1 MATTKPREQAKQ
13 EEPEFK
19 PDWGFQ
25 PAVAWRDTDLDEKTL
40 KEWFH
45 YMLLGRQIDSRFQVL
60 NRQGRAPFIIS
71 VAGHEAAQIGVSW
84 PLKPKYDWVSPYYR
98 DVVLCMR
105 MGVTPLDLMLAVL
118 AKPADPASGGKQ
130 TPGHFSDTRLNI
142 ISGGS
147 PVATQMLHGA
157 GVAYALK
164 MDGSDRVVMTNYGE
178 GAGSEGDAHEA
189 FNFAAIYK
197 LPEIFVCENNGFA
210 ISTPMRKEY
219 AIEHVAQRAAGYG
232 FPGVTVDGRDP
243 VTCYHVAKEAV
254 ARARAGQGPTLIE
267 CLVDRLGAHSSED
280 DQRRYRTQEEIDQL
294 AQNDCLERIKKRLLE
309 EGILTAKEIAEYEER
324 VKDEVTRATKEGMDS
339 PDAPAENA
347 YTNVYAVDVPK
358 AIEPAA
364 GVEFEEMN
372 MVAALRSCLTE
383 EMERDERVMVLGED
397 VGAKGG
403 VFLVTDG
410 LYKKFGEARVIDT
423 PLAESSIAG
432 VALGLAVAGKRPVAE
447 MQFTDFAH
455 YAFNSIVNEAA
466 KYRYRTDGDWSVPM
480 VVRAPMGG
488 HAHGALYHSQSIEA
502 RFATPGLKIVI
513 PSGPYEAKGL
523 LLAAIRDPD
532 PVLFF
537 EHKRLY
543 RMFKEKVP
551 VGEYL
556 IPLQVARTARD
567 GTDVSV
573 FCYGLMVHY
582 ALEAAK
588 VLQEDGASVEI
599 VDLRTVYP
607 LDKDAII
614 ASARKTGKCL
624 VLYEDNFSVSVGSE
638 VAALIADEAWRWLD
652 APVKRLGGL
661 DVPAMPYAPAMEEA
675 FMPNPEKIA
684 AAIFSGLDRKSTRLN
699 SSHSQISYA
708 VFCLKKKNSI
718 QNHRHAK
725 KRSQIRVCD
734 GEGDDW

>member
-1 MATTKPREQAKQ
+1 MAQTVKTKGSAFSPEWRFQ
-13 EEPEFK
+13 EPV
-19 PDWGFQ
+19 D
-25 PAVAWRDTDLDEKTL
+25 WRDTDIDEKTL
-40 KEWFH
+40 KEWFN
-45 YMLLGRQIDSRFQVL
+45 YILLGRQIDYRFQVL

-71 VAGHEAAQIGVSW
+71 CAGHEAAQIGVSW
-84 PLKPKYDWVSPYYR
+84 PLKPKYDWLAPYYR

-105 MGVTPLDLMLAVL
+105 MGMTPLDLMLSVL

-130 TPGHFSDTRLNI
+130 TPGHFSDSRLNI
-142 ISGGS
+142 TSGGS
-147 PVATQMLHGA
+147 PVAAQMVRGA

-164 MDGSDRVVMTNYGE
+164 MDGTDRVLMTCYGE

-189 FNFAAIYK
+189 FNFASIYK
-197 LPEIFVCENNGFA
+197 LPEVFVCENNGFA

-219 AIEHVAQRAAGYG
+219 AVQYAAQRAAGYG
-232 FPGVTVDGRDP
+232 SPGVTVDGRDP

-280 DQRRYRTQEEIDQL
+280 DQRRYRSQDEIDKL
-294 AQNDCLERIKKRLLE
+294 AENDCLERFKKRLLD
-309 EGILTAKEIAEYEER
+309 EGVLSAKEIAEYEER
-324 VKDEVTRATKEGMDS
+324 VKDEVTKATSEGVAS

-347 YTNVYAVDVPK
+347 YTNVYAIDAPK
-358 AIEPAA
+358 AIDPPAD
-364 GVEFEEMN
+364 VETEEMN
-372 MVAALRSCLTE
+372 MVSALRSCLTE

-410 LYKKFGEARVIDT
+410 LHKKFGEQRVIDT

-447 MQFTDFAH
+447 MQFADFAH
-455 YAFNSIVNEAA
+455 FAFNAITNEAA

-543 RMFKEKVP
+543 RMFKEAVP
-551 VGEYL
+551 KGEYL
-556 IPLQVARTARD
+556 IPLKMARTARE
-567 GTDVSV
+567 GTDISV

-582 ALEAAK
+582 AVEAAK
-588 VLQEDGASVEI
+588 VLEQEGTSVEI
-599 VDLRTVYP
+599 VDVRTVYP

-638 VAALIADEAWRWLD
+638 IAALIADEAWRWLD

-661 DVPAMPYAPAMEEA
+661 DVPSMPYAPAMEEE

-684 AAIFSGLDRKSTRLN
+684 RALRDLAAF
-699 SSHSQISYA
+699 
-708 VFCLKKKNSI
+708 
-718 QNHRHAK
+718 
-725 KRSQIRVCD
+725 
-734 GEGDDW
+734 

>member
-1 MATTKPREQAKQ
+1 LAQITKTKDPAFS
-13 EEPEFK
+13 PE
-19 PDWGFQ
+19 WRFQ
-25 PAVAWRDTDLDEKTL
+25 DAVAWRDTDLDEKTL
-40 KEWFH
+40 MEWFR
-45 YMLLGRQIDSRFQVL
+45 YMLLGRQIDYRFQVL

-84 PLKPKYDWVSPYYR
+84 PLKPKYDWLAPYYR

-105 MGVTPLDLMLAVL
+105 MGMTPLDLMLSVL
-118 AKPADPASGGKQ
+118 AKAADPASGGKQ
-130 TPGHFSDTRLNI
+130 TPGHFSDSRLNI
-142 ISGGS
+142 TSGGS
-147 PVATQMLHGA
+147 PVAAQMVRGA

-164 MDGSDRVVMTNYGE
+164 MDGTDKVLMTCYGE
-178 GAGSEGDAHEA
+178 GAGAEGDAHEA
-189 FNFAAIYK
+189 FNFAAVYK
-197 LPEIFVCENNGFA
+197 LPEVFVCENNGFA
-210 ISTPMRKEY
+210 ISTPFRKEY

-243 VTCYHVAKEAV
+243 VTSYYVAQEAV
-254 ARARAGQGPTLIE
+254 ARARAGEGPTLIE

-280 DQRRYRTQEEIDQL
+280 DQRRYRTQEEIDTL
-294 AQNDCLERIKKRLLE
+294 AQNDCLERFKRQLLE
-309 EGILTAKEIAEYEER
+309 ESILTAAQVAQYEEQ
-324 VKDEVTRATKEGMDS
+324 VKEQVTQATKEGMDAAD
-339 PDAPAENA
+339 PKPEDAL
-347 YTNVYAVDVPK
+347 TNVYAIEAPK
-358 AIEPAA
+358 AVEPAA
-364 GVEFEEMN
+364 GVETEDMN

-397 VGAKGG
+397 VGKKGG

-410 LYKKFGEARVIDT
+410 LRARFGEARVIDT

-432 VALGLAVAGKRPVAE
+432 VALGLAIAGKRPVAE

-455 YAFNSIVNEAA
+455 MAFNAITNEIA
-466 KYRYRTDGDWSVPM
+466 KYRYRSDGDWSVPL

-513 PSGPYEAKGL
+513 PSSPYEAKGL

-543 RMFKEKVP
+543 RMFKEPVP
-551 VGEYL
+551 KGEYL
-556 IPLQVARTARD
+556 IPLQKARTFRE
-567 GTDVSV
+567 GTDISV
-573 FCYGLMVHY
+573 FAYGLMVHY
-582 ALEAAK
+582 AAEAAK
-588 VLQEDGASVEI
+588 SLEADGVSVEI

-607 LDKDAII
+607 LDKEAII

-652 APVKRLGGL
+652 APVKRFGGL
-661 DVPAMPYAPAMEEA
+661 DVPSMPYAVPMEEY
-675 FMPNPEKIA
+675 FMPTPEKITKVLKDLA
-684 AAIFSGLDRKSTRLN
+684 A
-699 SSHSQISYA
+699 Y
-708 VFCLKKKNSI
+708 
-718 QNHRHAK
+718 
-725 KRSQIRVCD
+725 
-734 GEGDDW
+734 

>member
-1 MATTKPREQAKQ
+1 MSQTVKTKGPSFS
-13 EEPEFK
+13 PEWHFQK
-19 PDWGFQ
+19 P
-25 PAVAWRDTDLDEKTL
+25 VAWRDTDLDEKTL
-40 KEWFH
+40 KEWFN
-45 YMLLGRQIDSRFQVL
+45 YILLGRQIDYRFQAL

-71 VAGHEAAQIGVSW
+71 CAGHEAAQIGVSW
-84 PLKPKYDWVSPYYR
+84 PLKPKYDWLAPYYR

-105 MGVTPLDLMLAVL
+105 MGMTPLDLMLSVL

-130 TPGHFSDTRLNI
+130 TPGHFSDSRLNI
-142 ISGGS
+142 TSGGS
-147 PVATQMLHGA
+147 PVAAQMVRGA

-164 MDGSDRVVMTNYGE
+164 MDGSDRVVMTCYGE

-189 FNFAAIYK
+189 FNFAAVHK

-243 VTCYHVAKEAV
+243 VTCYFVAKEAV
-254 ARARAGQGPTLIE
+254 ARARAGHGPTLVE

-280 DQRRYRTQEEIDQL
+280 DQRRYRTQDEIDKL
-294 AQNDCLERIKKRLLE
+294 AQNDCLERFKKRLVD
-309 EGILTAKEIAEYEER
+309 EGVLTAKEISEYEER
-324 VKDEVTRATKEGMDS
+324 VKEEVTKATSEGVAS
-339 PDAPAENA
+339 PEAPAENA
-347 YTNVYAVDVPK
+347 LTNVYGSNVPTAIDPVPDV
-358 AIEPAA
+358 ET
-364 GVEFEEMN
+364 EEMN
-372 MVAALRSCLTE
+372 MVAALRSVLTE

-397 VGAKGG
+397 VGPKGG

-410 LYKKFGEARVIDT
+410 LHKKFGEARVIDT

-447 MQFTDFAH
+447 MQFADFAH
-455 YAFNSIVNEAA
+455 FAFNAIVNEAA

-543 RMFKEKVP
+543 RMFKEPVP
-551 VGEYL
+551 KGEYL
-556 IPLQVARTARD
+556 IPLQVARTARA
-567 GTDVSV
+567 GTDISV

-588 VLQEDGASVEI
+588 VLEQEGVSVEV

-624 VLYEDNFSVSVGSE
+624 VLYEDNFSVSIGSE
-638 VAALIADEAWRWLD
+638 IAALIADDAWRWLD

-661 DVPAMPYAPAMEEA
+661 DVPSMPYAAAMEDA

-684 AAIFSGLDRKSTRLN
+684 RALRELAAF
-699 SSHSQISYA
+699 
-708 VFCLKKKNSI
+708 
-718 QNHRHAK
+718 
-725 KRSQIRVCD
+725 
-734 GEGDDW
+734 

>member
-1 MATTKPREQAKQ
+1 MAQTVKTKGS
-13 EEPEFK
+13 EFA
-19 PDWGFQ
+19 PDWRFQ
-25 PAVAWRDTDLDEKTL
+25 EPVDWRDTDIDEATL
-40 KEWFH
+40 KQWFN
-45 YMLLGRQIDSRFQVL
+45 YMLLGRHVDYRFQVL

-71 VAGHEAAQIGVSW
+71 CAGHEAAQIGVSW
-84 PLKPKYDWVSPYYR
+84 PLKPKYDWVAPYYR

-105 MGVTPLDLMLAVL
+105 MGMTPLDLMLAVL

-130 TPGHFSDTRLNI
+130 TPGHFSDSRLNI
-142 ISGGS
+142 TSGGS
-147 PVATQMLHGA
+147 PVAAQMVRGA

-164 MDGSDRVVMTNYGE
+164 MDGTDKVLMTCYGE

-189 FNFAAIYK
+189 FNFASIYK

-219 AIEHVAQRAAGYG
+219 AIEHVAQRATGYG

-267 CLVDRLGAHSSED
+267 CVVDRLGAHSSED

-309 EGILTAKEIAEYEER
+309 EGILTAKEVAEYEER
-324 VKDEVTRATKEGMDS
+324 VKDEVTRATKEGIAS

-347 YTNVYAVDVPK
+347 YTNVYGVDVPK

-364 GVEFEEMN
+364 GVEVEEMN
-372 MVAALRSCLTE
+372 MVSALRSCLTE
-383 EMERDERVMVLGED
+383 EMERDERVMILGED

-551 VGEYL
+551 LGEYL
-556 IPLQVARTARD
+556 IPLQKARIAREGSD
-567 GTDVSV
+567 ISV
-573 FCYGLMVHY
+573 FCYGLMVQY
-582 ALEAAK
+582 AQEAAK
-588 VLQEDGASVEI
+588 ALEESGVSVEI

-607 LDKDAII
+607 LDKEAII
-614 ASARKTGKCL
+614 VSARKTGKCL
-624 VLYEDNFSVSVGSE
+624 VLYEDNFSVAIGSE
-638 VAALIADEAWRWLD
+638 VAALIADDAWRWLD

-661 DVPAMPYAPAMEEA
+661 DVPAMPYGPAMEEA
-675 FMPNPEKIA
+675 FMPTPEKITA
-684 AAIFSGLDRKSTRLN
+684 ALKELA
-699 SSHSQISYA
+699 SY
-708 VFCLKKKNSI
+708 
-718 QNHRHAK
+718 
-725 KRSQIRVCD
+725 
-734 GEGDDW
+734 

>member
-1 MATTKPREQAKQ
+1 VAQTVKTKGSA
-13 EEPEFK
+13 FS
-19 PDWGFQ
+19 PDWRFQ
-25 PAVAWRDTDLDEKTL
+25 EPVDWRDTDIDEKTL
-40 KEWFH
+40 KDWFN
-45 YMLLGRQIDSRFQVL
+45 YILLGRQIDYRFQVL

-71 VAGHEAAQIGVSW
+71 CAGHEAAQIGVGW
-84 PLKPKYDWVSPYYR
+84 PLKPKSDWLAPYYR

-105 MGVTPLDLMLAVL
+105 MGMTPLDLMLAVL

-130 TPGHFSDTRLNI
+130 TPGHFSDSRLNI
-142 ISGGS
+142 TSGGS
-147 PVATQMLHGA
+147 PVAAQMVRGA
-157 GVAYALK
+157 GVGYALK
-164 MDGSDRVVMTNYGE
+164 MDGTDKVVMTCYGE

-189 FNFAAIYK
+189 FNFASIYK
-197 LPEIFVCENNGFA
+197 LPEVFVCENNGFA

-219 AIEHVAQRAAGYG
+219 AIQYAAQRAAGYG

-280 DQRRYRTQEEIDQL
+280 DQRRYRTQEEIEKL
-294 AQNDCLERIKKRLLE
+294 AENDCLERFKKRLLDE
-309 EGILTAKEIAEYEER
+309 SVLSAKEITEYEER
-324 VKDEVTRATKEGMDS
+324 VKDEVSKATSEGVAS
-339 PDAPAENA
+339 PDAPAGNA
-347 YTNVYAVDVPK
+347 HTNVYAIDAPK
-358 AIEPAA
+358 AIDPPAD
-364 GVEFEEMN
+364 VETEEMN
-372 MVAALRSCLTE
+372 MVSALRSCLTE

-410 LYKKFGEARVIDT
+410 LHKKFGEQRVIDT

-447 MQFTDFAH
+447 MQFADFAH
-455 YAFNSIVNEAA
+455 FAFNAITNEAA

-543 RMFKEKVP
+543 RMFKEPVP
-551 VGEYL
+551 KGEYL
-556 IPLQVARTARD
+556 IPLQVARTARE
-567 GTDVSV
+567 GTDISV

-588 VLQEDGASVEI
+588 VLEQEGTSVEI
-599 VDLRTVYP
+599 VDVRTVYP

-624 VLYEDNFSVSVGSE
+624 VLYEDNFSVSIGSE
-638 VAALIADEAWRWLD
+638 IAALIADEAWQWLD
-652 APVKRLGGL
+652 GPVKRLGGL
-661 DVPAMPYAPAMEEA
+661 DVPSMPYAPAMEEE

-684 AAIFSGLDRKSTRLN
+684 RALRDLAAF
-699 SSHSQISYA
+699 
-708 VFCLKKKNSI
+708 
-718 QNHRHAK
+718 
-725 KRSQIRVCD
+725 
-734 GEGDDW
+734 

>member
-1 MATTKPREQAKQ
+1 MATTKPREQAAKK
-13 EEPEFK
+13 EEPEFH
-19 PDWGFQ
+19 PEWRFQ
-25 PAVAWRDTDLDEKTL
+25 EPVAWRDTDLDEKTL
-40 KEWFH
+40 TEWFH
-45 YMLLGRQIDSRFQVL
+45 YILLGRQIDYRFQVL

-71 VAGHEAAQIGVSW
+71 CAGHEAAQIGVGW
-84 PLKPKYDWVSPYYR
+84 PLKPKHDWISPYYR

-105 MGVTPLDLMLAVL
+105 MGVTPLDLMLSVL

-130 TPGHFSDTRLNI
+130 TPGHFSDSRLNI
-142 ISGGS
+142 TSGGS
-147 PVATQMLHGA
+147 PVATQLVRGA
-157 GVAYALK
+157 GVAYALQ
-164 MDGSDRVVMTNYGE
+164 MDGTDKVLMTCYGE

-210 ISTPMRKEY
+210 ISTPFRKEY
-219 AIEHVAQRAAGYG
+219 AIDYAAQRAAGYG
-232 FPGVTVDGRDP
+232 FPGVTLDGRDP
-243 VTCYHVAKEAV
+243 VTCYVVAKEAI
-254 ARARAGQGPTLIE
+254 ARARAGRGPTLIE

-280 DQRRYRTQEEIDQL
+280 DQRRYRTQEEIDRL
-294 AQNDCLERIKKRLLE
+294 TQNDCLEQFKTRLLD
-309 EGILTAKEIAEYEER
+309 EGVLTAKEIEQLEEQ
-324 VKDEVTRATKEGMDS
+324 VKDEVTEATRQGIES

-347 YTNVYAVDVPK
+347 LTNVYGVDVPK
-358 AIEPAA
+358 AIDPHQDAET
-364 GVEFEEMN
+364 EEMN
-372 MVAALRSCLTE
+372 MVSALRSCLTE
-383 EMERDERVMVLGED
+383 EMERDDRVMVLGED
-397 VGAKGG
+397 VGQKGG

-410 LYKKFGEARVIDT
+410 LRKRYGEARVIDT

-432 VALGLAVAGKRPVAE
+432 VALGLALAGKRPVAE

-455 YAFNSIVNEAA
+455 MAFNQITNEIA
-466 KYRYRTDGDWSVPM
+466 KYRYRSDGDWSVPM

-513 PSGPYEAKGL
+513 PAGPYEAKGL

-543 RMFKEKVP
+543 RMFKEAVP
-551 VGEYL
+551 KGEYL
-556 IPLQVARTARD
+556 IPLQVARTVRSGSD
-567 GTDVSV
+567 ISV

-588 VLQEDGASVEI
+588 VLDGEGVSVEI

-607 LDKDAII
+607 LDRPAII
-614 ASARKTGKCL
+614 ESARKTGKCL

-661 DVPAMPYAPAMEEA
+661 DVPAMPYAPAMEDA

-684 AAIFSGLDRKSTRLN
+684 KALRALAAF
-699 SSHSQISYA
+699 
-708 VFCLKKKNSI
+708 
-718 QNHRHAK
+718 
-725 KRSQIRVCD
+725 
-734 GEGDDW
+734 

>member
-1 MATTKPREQAKQ
+1 MAQTVKTKGS
-13 EEPEFK
+13 EFA
-19 PDWGFQ
+19 PDWRFQ
-25 PAVAWRDTDLDEKTL
+25 EPVDWRDTDIDEAIL
-40 KEWFH
+40 KQWFN
-45 YMLLGRQIDSRFQVL
+45 YILLGRHIDYRFQVL

-71 VAGHEAAQIGVSW
+71 CAGHEAAQIGVSW
-84 PLKPKYDWVSPYYR
+84 PLKPKYDWLAPYYR

-105 MGVTPLDLMLAVL
+105 MGMTPLDLMLAVL

-130 TPGHFSDTRLNI
+130 TPGHFSDSRLNI
-142 ISGGS
+142 TSGGS
-147 PVATQMLHGA
+147 PVAAQMVRGA

-164 MDGSDRVVMTNYGE
+164 MDGTDKVLMTCYGE

-189 FNFAAIYK
+189 FNFASIYK

-219 AIEHVAQRAAGYG
+219 AIEHVAQRATGYG

-254 ARARAGQGPTLIE
+254 ARARAGHGPTLIE

-294 AQNDCLERIKKRLLE
+294 AQNDCLERMKKRLLE
-309 EGILTAKEIAEYEER
+309 EGILTAKEVAEYEER
-324 VKDEVTRATKEGMDS
+324 VKDEVTRATKEGIAS

-347 YTNVYAVDVPK
+347 YTNVYGIDVPK

-364 GVEFEEMN
+364 GVEVEEMN
-372 MVAALRSCLTE
+372 MVSALRWCLTE
-383 EMERDERVMVLGED
+383 EMERDERVMILGED

-410 LYKKFGEARVIDT
+410 LYKKFGEGRVIDT

-551 VGEYL
+551 LGEYL
-556 IPLQVARTARD
+556 IPLQKARIAREGSD
-567 GTDVSV
+567 ISV

-582 ALEAAK
+582 AQEAAK
-588 VLQEDGASVEI
+588 ALEESGVSVEI

-607 LDKDAII
+607 LDKEAII

-624 VLYEDNFSVSVGSE
+624 VLYEDNFSVSIGSE

-661 DVPAMPYAPAMEEA
+661 DVPSMPYAPAMEEA

-684 AAIFSGLDRKSTRLN
+684 SALKELAA
-699 SSHSQISYA
+699 Y
-708 VFCLKKKNSI
+708 
-718 QNHRHAK
+718 
-725 KRSQIRVCD
+725 
-734 GEGDDW
+734 

>member
-1 MATTKPREQAKQ
+1 MAQTVKTKGS
-13 EEPEFK
+13 EFS
-19 PDWGFQ
+19 PDWRFQ
-25 PAVAWRDTDLDEKTL
+25 EPVDWRDTDIDEATL
-40 KEWFH
+40 KQWFN
-45 YMLLGRQIDSRFQVL
+45 YMLLGRHIDYRFQVL

-71 VAGHEAAQIGVSW
+71 CAGHEAAQIGVSW
-84 PLKPKYDWVSPYYR
+84 PLKPKYDWLAPYYR

-105 MGVTPLDLMLAVL
+105 MGMTPVDLMLAVL

-130 TPGHFSDTRLNI
+130 TPGHFSDSRLNI
-142 ISGGS
+142 TSGGS
-147 PVATQMLHGA
+147 PVAAQMVRGA

-164 MDGSDRVVMTNYGE
+164 VDGTDKVLMTCYGE

-189 FNFAAIYK
+189 FNFASVYK

-219 AIEHVAQRAAGYG
+219 AIEHVAQRATGYG

-254 ARARAGQGPTLIE
+254 ARARAGHGPTLIE

-294 AQNDCLERIKKRLLE
+294 AQNDCLERLKKRLLE
-309 EGILTAKEIAEYEER
+309 EGILTAKEVAEYEER
-324 VKDEVTRATKEGMDS
+324 VKDEVTRATKEGIDS

-347 YTNVYAVDVPK
+347 YTNVYGIDVPK

-364 GVEFEEMN
+364 GVEVEEMN

-410 LYKKFGEARVIDT
+410 LYKKFGDARVIDT

-551 VGEYL
+551 LGEYL
-556 IPLQVARTARD
+556 IPLQKARIAREGSD
-567 GTDVSV
+567 ISV
-573 FCYGLMVHY
+573 FCYGLMVQY
-582 ALEAAK
+582 AQEAAK
-588 VLQEDGASVEI
+588 ALEESGVSVEI

-607 LDKDAII
+607 LDKEAII

-624 VLYEDNFSVSVGSE
+624 VVYEDNFSVAIGSE
-638 VAALIADEAWRWLD
+638 VAALVADEAWRWLD

-675 FMPNPEKIA
+675 FMPTPAKITKALQELA
-684 AAIFSGLDRKSTRLN
+684 AF
-699 SSHSQISYA
+699 
-708 VFCLKKKNSI
+708 
-718 QNHRHAK
+718 
-725 KRSQIRVCD
+725 
-734 GEGDDW
+734 

>member
-1 MATTKPREQAKQ
+1 MATTVKTKGPTFSPEWRFQ
-13 EEPEFK
+13 EPI
-19 PDWGFQ
+19 
-25 PAVAWRDTDLDEKTL
+25 AWRDTDLDEKTL
-40 KEWFH
+40 KTWFNFI
-45 YMLLGRQIDSRFQVL
+45 LLGRQVDYRFQVL

-71 VAGHEAAQIGVSW
+71 CAGHEAAQIGVSW

-142 ISGGS
+142 TSGGS
-147 PVATQMLHGA
+147 PVATQLVRGA

-164 MDGSDRVVMTNYGE
+164 MDGTDKVLMTNYGE

-210 ISTPMRKEY
+210 ISTPFRKEY
-219 AIEHVAQRAAGYG
+219 AIEYAAQRAAGYG
-232 FPGVTVDGRDP
+232 FPGVTLDGRDP
-243 VTCYHVAKEAV
+243 VTCYVVAKEAV
-254 ARARAGQGPTLIE
+254 ERARAGEGPTLIE

-280 DQRRYRTQEEIDQL
+280 DQRRYRTQEEIDIL
-294 AQNDCLERIKKRLLE
+294 AQKDCLEQFKKRLLD
-309 EGILTAKEIAEYEER
+309 EGVMSAKEVADYEER
-324 VKDEVTRATKEGMDS
+324 VKEEVTKATSEGMAS

-347 YTNVYAVDVPK
+347 LTNVYGVDAPK
-358 AIEPAA
+358 AIEPAE
-364 GVEFEEMN
+364 GVETEEMN
-372 MVAALRSCLTE
+372 MVSALRSVLTE

-397 VGAKGG
+397 VGKKGG

-410 LYKKFGEARVIDT
+410 LHKRFGEDRVIDT

-432 VALGLAVAGKRPVAE
+432 VALGLALAGKRPVAE

-455 YAFNSIVNEAA
+455 MAFNQITNEIA
-466 KYRYRTDGDWSVPM
+466 KFRYRSDGDWSVPM

-543 RMFKEKVP
+543 RMFKEAVP
-551 VGEYL
+551 KGEYL
-556 IPLQVARTARD
+556 IPLQVARTVRE
-567 GTDVSV
+567 GTDISI

-588 VLQEDGASVEI
+588 ALDADGVSVDI

-607 LDKDAII
+607 LDREAII

-661 DVPAMPYAPAMEEA
+661 DVPSMPYAPAMEDF
-675 FMPNPEKIA
+675 FMPNPEKITA
-684 AAIFSGLDRKSTRLN
+684 ALRELAAF
-699 SSHSQISYA
+699 
-708 VFCLKKKNSI
+708 
-718 QNHRHAK
+718 
-725 KRSQIRVCD
+725 
-734 GEGDDW
+734 